1 MLKRLRWQML
11 LVGGLVLLTAA
22 GCTSTGMLTAVPQ
35 AAPPAARSAA
45 QLQTDEAAQPRTV
58 SVDAT
63 GEATAS
69 PDVVT
74 VEVGVEIE
82 NTDLSQALNEANQRM
97 SDVTAALED
106 AGIAEENI
114 QTTRFNI
121 SVIRPSDEPVREMA
135 MPEVQQPAEEQQP
148 METRYRVT
156 NFVQVRL
163 PMDDVEQVGAV
174 LQQAL
179 DAGANTVNYI
189 RFGLQDPTTLEQQA
203 REAAIDAAQ
212 AKAEQL
218 ANGFGATLGPIRSVN
233 SGGGAPARAFAM
245 EAAEASMAGAV
256 PISAGELSVTIHVQ
270 ATFDLI
276 VEE

>member
-1 MLKRLRWQML
+1 MLKRLRWQ
-11 LVGGLVLLTAA
+11 LVLSGTLILLTAA
-22 GCTSTGMLTAVPQ
+22 GCASTGMLTAVPQ
-35 AAPPAARSAA
+35 TAPLRAASAA
-45 QLQTDEAAQPRTV
+45 QLQTGEAAPPRTV

-82 NTDLSQALNEANQRM
+82 DTDLNQALSDANQRM
-97 SDVTAALED
+97 ADVTAALKD
-106 AGIAEENI
+106 AGIADKNV
-114 QTTRFNI
+114 QTSRFNI
-121 SVIRPSDEPVREMA
+121 SVIRPSDQPTRA
-135 MPEVQQPAEEQQP
+135 PGMPTTQQQQEQPQPAE
-148 METRYRVT
+148 TSYRVT
-156 NFVQVRL
+156 NLVQVTV
-163 PMDDVEQVGAV
+163 PMAEVEQVGEV

-189 RFGLQDPTTLEQQA
+189 RFGLQDPTSLEDQA
-203 REAAIDAAQ
+203 REAAIAAAK

-233 SGGGAPARAFAM
+233 SGGGAPVRALAM
-245 EAAEASMAGAV
+245 EAPQAAAGAV
-256 PISAGELSVTIHVQ
+256 PISAGELSVSVHVQ